1 MIQAVKSF
9 DPVVAAGLLARA
21 ALSVGYIDDPAG
33 GTTEAE
39 QNLIARVIEEA
50 CTRLGLSIDDKDPD
64 SFEKIADL
72 LDAEAEKLAAP
83 RNTESA
89 LFRLAE
95 RGDLPSDLYEI
106 NIVPNVVDVYRKGFS
121 LEKDIIETT
130 VRSPTLEQHYGPIRK
145 PNEPVMISLF
155 LKSFRTP
162 WPLKNFWMIVA
173 AQRVGLRLDVH
184 QAWRI
189 YPSAVKL
196 DGAKT
201 PIDWLRSFADAYGFE
216 IELDGKKGHF
226 FLLARGPIPDTFSF
240 KQPIA
245 KKKTATQELKAQIS
259 RFADRDPITQIETAA
274 LLVAI
279 DVEKYL
285 RTIKEKRVRRS
296 DILERFVPKPRPSR
310 LSARAPVGYP

>member
-9 DPVVAAGLLARA
+9 DPISAAGVLARA
-21 ALSVGYIDDPAG
+21 ALSVGYVDHPVG
-33 GTTEAE
+33 GTTKADEH
-39 QNLIARVIEEA
+39 LIARVIEEA
-50 CTRLGLSIDDKDPD
+50 RTQLGLSVDDNDPD

-106 NIVPNVVDVYRKGFS
+106 NILPNVVDVYRKDFP

-130 VRSPTLEQHYGPIRK
+130 IRSPTLEQHYGAKRK

-155 LKSFRTP
+155 LKSFRTT

-184 QAWRI
+184 QAWRV
-189 YPSAVKL
+189 YSSAVKL

-201 PIDWLRSFADAYGFE
+201 PIDWLRSFAAFNYPQFRMR
-216 IELDGKKGHF
+216 L
-226 FLLARGPIPDTFSF
+226 RGTSGDENLNRKNP
-240 KQPIA
+240 
-245 KKKTATQELKAQIS
+245 L
-259 RFADRDPITQIETAA
+259 
-274 LLVAI
+274 
-279 DVEKYL
+279 
-285 RTIKEKRVRRS
+285 
-296 DILERFVPKPRPSR
+296 
-310 LSARAPVGYP
+310 